1 MVAKMTAILEN
12 KAEAD
17 QSLPS
22 TDHLPR
28 ELQAFFHRPMDRK
41 EFDDLNKELSS
52 GDKEKIATA
61 CYNQIKEA
69 RRGLTAESIRNMT
82 DEQVGDHLEQMAYA
96 NHLLVEADVLLGI
109 GQDGVDEGKGY
120 PFTKEQRQEVLRLR
134 EELQAPLWMTI
145 NRASMIS
152 EPYYAQFPT
161 ESLLAADVNS
171 AHNFTFDRGF
181 QTLGLFLR
189 ESDAYILSL
198 TADAGSQLEREGLGG
213 VPVNQITWL
222 LPDGR
227 ESSNERSHPPTEVMK
242 NGPALAVFPD
252 QSVKAFAIEMKDGVA
267 RWVSGGPE
275 MISRHVDRDLQA
287 LPELSK
293 QLKQADHWYVM
304 GSQEFKDV
312 RTAMEKV
319 EKELQTL
326 GKNPTDYQRKRL
338 AEQMQKLMDVS
349 QTYLNR
355 KEQEDGLSSTA
366 QERVDAV
373 SAIRN
378 FAQDKVQQLGL
389 LDKMTELT
397 LQGQREAE
405 ALGDLK
411 KGKGSWRGGAHQ
423 ASMAADPEQ
432 AAKARAELEKAKTP
446 EDSLKAYKDIKI
458 PRSNA
463 SFDVEGLHQDTV
475 GRIAL
480 MINQTSDA
488 PLTGASAQDART
500 AMAQMILVDLV
511 LKERA
516 TDEFDPL
523 KGQIKA
529 GPLESFLSRDIAGR
543 PGVTRMLQNIQNS
556 QVFLEM
562 TENLSGKG
570 FQDFFLENKA
580 RNVSGKIMSE
590 LFPHKE
596 QIKAAQ
602 QPQVNKTAV
611 QNAPTEQKKNAAPKM
626 K

>member
-1 MVAKMTAILEN
+1 MVAKMTALLEN

-22 TDHLPR
+22 KAHLPR
-28 ELQAFFHRPMDRK
+28 ELLAFFRRPMDRK
-41 EFDDLNKELSS
+41 TFDDLNKELSS
-52 GDKEKIATA
+52 GDKKKIANA

-69 RRGLTAESIRNMT
+69 CKGLTAESLRNMT

-96 NHLLVEADVLLGI
+96 NYLLVEADVLLGI
-109 GQDGVDEGKGY
+109 GKDGVDEGKGY

-171 AHNFTFDRGF
+171 AQNFSFERGF
-181 QTLGLFLR
+181 QTLEPFLK
-189 ESDAYILSL
+189 ESGAYILSL
-198 TADAGSQLEREGLGG
+198 TADLGDRLAREGLGG
-213 VPVNQITWL
+213 VPVGQITWL
-222 LPDGR
+222 LPDGT
-227 ESSNERSHPPTEVMK
+227 ESSKSKRPPEGAMR
-242 NGPALAVFPD
+242 NGPVVAVFPD
-252 QSVKAFAIEMKDGVA
+252 KSVKAFTFEMKDGAA

-275 MISRHVDRDLQA
+275 MISSRVDRDLQA

-355 KEQEDGLSSTA
+355 KAQEDEFSSTA

-378 FAQDKVQQLGL
+378 FARDKVGQLDL
-389 LDKMTELT
+389 LGKMTELT
-397 LQGQREAE
+397 LQGQREA
-405 ALGDLK
+405 
-411 KGKGSWRGGAHQ
+411 
-423 ASMAADPEQ
+423 
-432 AAKARAELEKAKTP
+432 KAREELEQAKTP

-500 AMAQMILVDLV
+500 TMAQMILVDLV

-602 QPQVNKTAV
+602 QPQANKTAV
-611 QNAPTEQKKNAAPKM
+611 QNAPKEQKKDAAPKM
-626 K
+626 KQP

>member
-1 MVAKMTAILEN
+1 M
-12 KAEAD
+12 
-17 QSLPS
+17 
-22 TDHLPR
+22 R
-28 ELQAFFHRPMDRK
+28 
-41 EFDDLNKELSS
+41 
-52 GDKEKIATA
+52 
-61 CYNQIKEA
+61 
-69 RRGLTAESIRNMT
+69 
-82 DEQVGDHLEQMAYA
+82 
-96 NHLLVEADVLLGI
+96 
-109 GQDGVDEGKGY
+109 
-120 PFTKEQRQEVLRLR
+120 
-134 EELQAPLWMTI
+134 
-145 NRASMIS
+145 
-152 EPYYAQFPT
+152 
-161 ESLLAADVNS
+161 
-171 AHNFTFDRGF
+171 
-181 QTLGLFLR
+181 
-189 ESDAYILSL
+189 
-198 TADAGSQLEREGLGG
+198 
-213 VPVNQITWL
+213 
-222 LPDGR
+222 
-227 ESSNERSHPPTEVMK
+227 
-242 NGPALAVFPD
+242 NGPVVAVFPD
-252 QSVKAFAIEMKDGVA
+252 KSVKAFTFEMKDGAA

-275 MISRHVDRDLQA
+275 MISSRVDRDLQA

-326 GKNPTDYQRKRL
+326 GKNPTDYQRKRM
-338 AEQMQKLMDVS
+338 AEQMKKLMDVS

-355 KEQEDGLSSTA
+355 KAQEDEFSSTA

-378 FAQDKVQQLGL
+378 FARDKVGQLGL
-389 LDKMTELT
+389 LDKMTELIRYD
-397 LQGQREAE
+397 QREAE

-411 KGKGSWRGGAHQ
+411 KGKGSWLGDSHQ

-432 AAKARAELEKAKTP
+432 AEKARAELEQAKTP

-500 AMAQMILVDLV
+500 TMAQMILVDMV
-511 LKERA
+511 LKERLGDGIDLL
-516 TDEFDPL
+516 T
-523 KGQIKA
+523 GQVKA
-529 GPLESFLSRDIAGR
+529 GLLESFLGRDIAGKS
-543 PGVTRMLQNIQNS
+543 GATMMLQNIQNS

-562 TENLSGKG
+562 TENLSGQS
-570 FQDFFLENKA
+570 FRDFCTGNKA
-580 RNVSGKIMSE
+580 RNVSGKILAE

-602 QPQVNKTAV
+602 QTQVNKTAV
-611 QNAPTEQKKNAAPKM
+611 QNAPKEQKKDAAPKM

>member
-1 MVAKMTAILEN
+1 ME
-12 KAEAD
+12 
-17 QSLPS
+17 
-22 TDHLPR
+22 
-28 ELQAFFHRPMDRK
+28 
-41 EFDDLNKELSS
+41 
-52 GDKEKIATA
+52 
-61 CYNQIKEA
+61 
-69 RRGLTAESIRNMT
+69 
-82 DEQVGDHLEQMAYA
+82 
-96 NHLLVEADVLLGI
+96 
-109 GQDGVDEGKGY
+109 
-120 PFTKEQRQEVLRLR
+120 
-134 EELQAPLWMTI
+134 
-145 NRASMIS
+145 
-152 EPYYAQFPT
+152 
-161 ESLLAADVNS
+161 
-171 AHNFTFDRGF
+171 
-181 QTLGLFLR
+181 
-189 ESDAYILSL
+189 
-198 TADAGSQLEREGLGG
+198 
-213 VPVNQITWL
+213 QITWIL
-222 LPDGR
+222 QDG
-227 ESSNERSHPPTEVMK
+227 SSPSKSNKAPSYDLRR
-242 NGPALAVFPD
+242 GPALAVFPD

-389 LDKMTELT
+389 LDKMTELIRYD
-397 LQGQREAE
+397 QREAE
-405 ALGDLK
+405 AMGGLK
-411 KGKGSWRGGAHQ
+411 AGKGNCRGEENQ
-423 ASMAADPEQ
+423 TRMSADPQ
-432 AAKARAELEKAKTP
+432 QDAKAREGLEQAKTP

-511 LKERA
+511 LKERQ
-516 TDEFDPL
+516 DDKIDPKTKL
-523 KGQIKA
+523 IKA
-529 GPLESFLSRDIAGR
+529 GSLESFLGRDIAGKR
-543 PGVTRMLQNIQNS
+543 GVTWMLQNIQNS
-556 QVFLEM
+556 QTFLEL

-570 FQDFFLENKA
+570 FQDFFLESKA

-602 QPQVNKTAV
+602 QPQANKTAV
-611 QNAPTEQKKNAAPKM
+611 QNAPAEQKKNAAPKM